1 MSGRS
6 PEELSQERAIITP
19 GQLLVEGRS
28 SEMFFREMIIACDLA
43 DKVEARTF
51 GDVGKNTLQT
61 YLEIF
66 THKPAFEE
74 KVKRLGI
81 IRDAESSPA
90 AAAFQSTQ
98 STLKA
103 AGLTAPSR
111 MNVLEGSQLAV
122 SVFVLP
128 NCQDAGMLE
137 TLCLEAA
144 AESERGRPDAV
155 FPCVNEFFACLGKSG
170 RNPGNLAK
178 ARFAGYALAR
188 DVIDP
193 QLGRAAQKGA
203 IPWDVKAFEPLKAFL
218 QSIAGPL

>member
-1 MSGRS
+1 
-6 PEELSQERAIITP
+6 LSQERAITTT
-19 GQLLVEGRS
+19 GQLLVEGRT
-28 SEMFFREMIIACDLA
+28 SEMFFREMIDACNLSA
-43 DKVEARTF
+43 RLEARTF
-51 GDVGKNTLQT
+51 GDVGKKTLQT
-61 YLEIF
+61 WLEMF
-66 THKPAFEE
+66 TRKPAFEE
-74 KVKRLGI
+74 KIKRLGI

-90 AAAFQSTQ
+90 AAAFQSIQ
-98 STLKA
+98 SALKA

-111 MNVLEGSQLAV
+111 MNALEGAPLAV

-144 AESERGRPDAV
+144 AESEQGRPDAV

-170 RNPGNLAK
+170 RNSGNLDK

-203 IPWDVKAFEPLKAFL
+203 ISWNVKAFEPLKVFL
-218 QSIAGPL
+218 QSIAGSQ